1 MVHEGGEGQANHCVA
16 VSHVGSC
23 WLRAVPVAGGGSF
36 LSHPGMPCLLGLLPE
51 LNADL
56 ERRMESA
63 RKDRQR
69 SKERQ
74 LKAQLGLLSISQS
87 LCILTI

>member
-1 MVHEGGEGQANHCVA
+1 MHEGGEGQANHCTA

-36 LSHPGMPCLLGLLPE
+36 LSHPGMLSLLGFLPE

-56 ERRMESA
+56 ERRMESV
-63 RKDRQR
+63 RKYRQGQKR
-69 SKERQ
+69 DS
-74 LKAQLGLLSISQS
+74 
-87 LCILTI
+87 